1 MVWLGILLA
10 LGTSV
15 SWAIG
20 NVLTQRVGRLVGP
33 PRAMLWSMAAGAVLA
48 APCSLLF
55 DARQAPLTSSVAIW
69 IAAAAVA
76 GVFAY
81 VGLFFAFA
89 NEGLTLAVPVVS
101 SWPLVAGVVSV
112 ALLGDALRGV
122 QLLGAAAVVI
132 GVVLVAVPRR
142 DAAATTTTT
151 TTAVA
156 AASEPAPTSTIT
168 GKKWAMRAAL
178 ASAVGFGVMVP
189 AMAHVAP
196 ATGAFG
202 ATVIVFVLGIVL
214 ALGIGR
220 LAGVSLRA
228 PPRAAFGLVFATGA
242 VETMGFVT
250 VALARRFAPMTVVA
264 PVASLAST
272 LTVLYAWM
280 ILKERP
286 SRTAIAG
293 ALLAGAG
300 VVVLAS

>member
-151 TTAVA
+151 AVA
-156 AASEPAPTSTIT
+156 AGSEPASTSTIT

-202 ATVIVFVLGIVL
+202 ATVIVFVLGIML

>member
-151 TTAVA
+151 AVA
-156 AASEPAPTSTIT
+156 AGSEPASTSTIT